1 MPERVRQFCCR
12 TRQPVPESKAEVVR
26 YLLESIALK
35 YRLVLERLELMT
47 GGRLETIHIVG
58 GGSKNQLLNHFTAD
72 ATGRR
77 VVAGPAE
84 ATATGN
90 ILLQALA
97 LGHIGSL
104 EDRREV
110 VRRSSDASVYE
121 PGDQDPWDEAYGRYW
136 K

>member
-1 MPERVRQFCCR
+1 MPERVRQFYRR

-26 YLLESIALK
+26 CLLESIALK

-47 GGRLETIHIVG
+47 GQRLETIHIVG
-58 GGSKNQLLNHFTAD
+58 GGSKNQLLNQFTAD

-90 ILLQALA
+90 ILLQAVA
-97 LGHIGSL
+97 
-104 EDRREV
+104 
-110 VRRSSDASVYE
+110 
-121 PGDQDPWDEAYGRYW
+121 
-136 K
+136 

>member
-1 MPERVRQFCCR
+1 LPVRIDR
-12 TRQPVPESKAEVVR
+12 LEVQAGPGTAGIDDR
-26 YLLESIALK
+26 SAAGDDP
-35 YRLVLERLELMT
+35 YRL
-47 GGRLETIHIVG
+47 G
-58 GGSKNQLLNHFTAD
+58 GGSKNQLLNQFTAD

-90 ILLQALA
+90 ILLQAVA

-104 EDRREV
+104 EDGREV

-121 PGDQDPWDEAYGRYW
+121 PWDQDPWDEAYGRLLEVMDFSGH
-136 K
+136 